1 MNYWKYYKSARLRE
15 LYKNHY
21 LKHYGLTPLEVQ
33 CIMRKFKI
41 IVDTADKDY
50 KNLFCSSMELQA
62 IIEII
67 SMTLNSIKK
76 PYLKEAYK
84 DILFYFI
91 DYSKFII
98 TINRYMELYTKGKDV
113 SNIMWPDNSSI
124 DIRDIPKVSGT
135 MIGNAHKI
143 DADKTYYIRLKMKD
157 KEFIFYSGID
167 ALLSLCMLLGIDR
180 VIEKKNKLCG
190 KRLFLTILRKEQE
203 EYYKKID
210 ERLYICIF
218 GNIRGCI
225 KLMRDII
232 EIFQEDIKIEWDIYR
247 NLKNNKYMDPE

>member
-157 KEFIFYSGID
+157 KE
-167 ALLSLCMLLGIDR
+167 
-180 VIEKKNKLCG
+180 
-190 KRLFLTILRKEQE
+190 

-247 NLKNNKYMDPE
+247 NLKNNKYMGPE